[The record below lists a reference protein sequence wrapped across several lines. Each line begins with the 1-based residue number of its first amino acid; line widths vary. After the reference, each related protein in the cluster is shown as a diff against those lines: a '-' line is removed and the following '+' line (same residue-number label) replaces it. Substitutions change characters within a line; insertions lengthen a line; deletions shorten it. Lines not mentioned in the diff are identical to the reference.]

1 MLMVTLLPV
10 VLARDQLTTPF
21 GGSMLDEQADIKD
34 KTRAMAKAMFIVLN
48 VIPFFISF
56 CVLYLFGLPLVP
68 YHTLSLVLISLNG
81 LIS

>member
-1 MLMVTLLPV
+1 MLV
-10 VLARDQLTTPF
+10 
-21 GGSMLDEQADIKD
+21 EQADIKD

-81 LIS
+81 LISLGQYNTV

>member
-1 MLMVTLLPV
+1 MVTLLPV

-21 GGSMLDEQADIKD
+21 GGSILVEQADIKD
-34 KTRAMAKAMFIVLN
+34 KIRARAKAMFIVLN